1 MRIESYYRISPAA
14 KRSKPQHE
22 PLFADT
28 MKEIQKQESDEKENK
43 KGKLVTTREDG
54 YIRQYLVR
62 PDGSKVLLGETKQ
75 TFDEVIGNA
84 ESSIDQQPVNNLA
97 SNSSQNTLDMMAL
110 LNFYAGAVITSPV
123 NQQQLYA
130 LKD

>member
-84 ESSIDQQPVNNLA
+84 ESSIDQQPVNNL
-97 SNSSQNTLDMMAL
+97 SCNSSQNTQDMMAL
-110 LNFYAGAVITSPV
+110 LNFYAGAVITSPA
-123 NQQQLYA
+123 NQQQLSV